1 MGKSTVPPLPAGAC
15 QPVPGQLAA
24 PSPPGDVGDF
34 FAVRFEPVPVTMLVR
49 DGDPVRARAGV
60 RDRAVPEIAAV
71 TLGVAEEACR
81 PALPRAWAGASDRP
95 CP

>member
-1 MGKSTVPPLPAGAC
+1 
-15 QPVPGQLAA
+15 
-24 PSPPGDVGDF
+24 
-34 FAVRFEPVPVTMLVR
+34 VTMLVR